1 MHIHTNLQSLLLKKV
16 LYQNTVPENV
26 MDTLPKGEHTY
37 TLAHKC
43 RHAVYHAKMLS
54 NQSKKLGSTSQIV
67 AHYHGNTV

>member
-37 TLAHKC
+37 TLAHIN
-43 RHAVYHAKMLS
+43 ADMQSITL